1 MTDFQFV
8 QGQTI
13 ADSRRSSAFR
23 WALLFVGP
31 VVLCATIAVIVS
43 SLMPSIYAARA
54 EIIFQPVGDEDISEA
69 YKATQSVIITG
80 QAVLGQTALTL
91 DRSID
96 DLAAAFTVSF
106 PKGGAVMHLQFA
118 DADPGTA
125 ANSLNVILDR
135 YLLVLDGLDVPDQP
149 THRLMVPPFL
159 LGDPILPR
167 PMQALVMGI
176 IVGLAIAMAA
186 FAIVRRPRS
195 DA

>member
-1 MTDFQFV
+1 M
-8 QGQTI
+8 
-13 ADSRRSSAFR
+13 
-23 WALLFVGP
+23 
-31 VVLCATIAVIVS
+31 
-43 SLMPSIYAARA
+43 
-54 EIIFQPVGDEDISEA
+54 
-69 YKATQSVIITG
+69 IITG

-106 PKGGAVMHLQFA
+106 PKGGAVMHMQFA

-125 ANSLNVILDR
+125 ANTLNVILDR

-159 LGDPILPR
+159 LGDPIQPR

-186 FAIVRRPRS
+186 FAIARRPRS
-195 DA
+195 NA